1 MKRVLS
7 ILGAVL
13 LTALMFG
20 QATETLTHR
29 EVIRNSNND
38 IVTSSPIG
46 MRVSILQDSVTGTPV
61 YIETHSSTTDEN
73 GLVSIELG
81 GGTSVTG
88 TFADVQLETSTYFVK
103 TETDPTGG
111 VNYSA
116 IVSTSLLYNEPYA
129 SIGNHFLGEYYG
141 DGIVFYVDENGQ
153 HGLITA
159 TIDKSKRI
167 KRHNGKFSV
176 THDARDEI
184 EIREYNT
191 ERINAIK
198 GAGSSNAQIF
208 DNPQDDNLSDWYLP
222 TRYDL
227 NLLYVRRAVIGGY
240 SDFAKGWRS
249 TEMSSVNAWFYSF
262 ITGATFTNGKDD
274 AEYIRILRKF

>member
-13 LTALMFG
+13 LTAIMFG
-20 QATETLTHR
+20 QATETLSYQ
-29 EVIRNSNND
+29 EVIRNSSNV

-46 MRVSILQDSVTGTPV
+46 MRVSILQDSATGTPV
-61 YIETHSSTTDEN
+61 YVETHSSTTDEN

-81 GGTSVTG
+81 GGTPVTG
-88 TFADVQLETSTYFVK
+88 TFADVHRETSTYFLK

-116 IVSTSLLYNEPYA
+116 IVSTSLLFKRPYA
-129 SIGNHFLGEYYG
+129 FEATHFVGESYG

-159 TIDKSKRI
+159 TIDKSTRV
-167 KRHNGKFSV
+167 KRHNGTFTV
-176 THDARDEI
+176 TDAARDEMG
-184 EIREYNT
+184 IREYNT

-227 NLLYVRRAVIGGY
+227 NLLYTRRAVIGGY
-240 SDFAKGWRS
+240 SDFAKGWKS
-249 TEMSSVNAWFYSF
+249 TEMSRVNAWFYSF
-262 ITGATFTNGKDD
+262 VTGATFTNGKDD
-274 AEYIRILRKF
+274 AEYIRVLRKF